1 MIAFQSDQSESK
13 ENSNMLTKILLIE
26 DDPTMRKLLETY
38 LNFEGFEVSVS
49 DGEDRLEMVI
59 DQVKQEKPDVVLMDV
74 YLNTLNGFDLLKA
87 MRGDEKI
94 SDVRVIM
101 SSGADVSER
110 CILEGADAFVMK
122 PYMPDD
128 LVKSIRRVIAG
139 ESDQK

>member
-1 MIAFQSDQSESK
+1 MIAFQSGLSESE
-13 ENSNMLTKILLIE
+13 ENLKMLKKILLIE

-59 DQVKQEKPDVVLMDV
+59 AQVKQEKPDVVLMDV
-74 YLNTLNGFDLLKA
+74 YLNTLNGFDLLRA
-87 MRGDEKI
+87 MRRDEKI

-110 CILEGADAFVMK
+110 CIVEGADAFVMK